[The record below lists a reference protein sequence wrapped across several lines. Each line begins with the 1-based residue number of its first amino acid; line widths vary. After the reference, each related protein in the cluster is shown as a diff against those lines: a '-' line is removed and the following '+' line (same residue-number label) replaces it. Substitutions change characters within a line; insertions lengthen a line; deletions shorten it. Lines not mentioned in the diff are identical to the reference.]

1 MSAARGPIALIGGT
15 GLNNW
20 AEMSVVEER
29 SVDTP
34 YGAPSAALRF
44 GTVCGAEVCFLARH
58 GDGHKIPPHAI
69 NYRANLWALKH
80 SGVSAVVA
88 VAAVGSLDDRFEPGA
103 VALPNDLIDYTWGR
117 AHSYSDTADDALQ
130 HVEMTPAYATD
141 LRNALH
147 RAAQDSETP
156 LLADGV
162 LGVTQGP
169 RLETAAEVRR
179 LRRDGCTMVGMTGM
193 PEAALARELDLPYAC
208 LAVSVNWGAGMVD
221 GDIHAQIEAS
231 IASGMSRVQRI
242 LAAFLSA

>member
-1 MSAARGPIALIGGT
+1 MSAWNGPIALIGGT

-20 AEMSVVEER
+20 SELALREER
-29 SVDTP
+29 MVETP
-34 YGAPSAALRF
+34 YGAPSAPLRF
-44 GTVCGAEVCFLARH
+44 GTVSGAEVCFLARH

-80 SGVSAVVA
+80 SGVAAVIA

-117 AHSYSDTADDALQ
+117 AHTYSAGPDDELQ
-130 HVEMTPAYATD
+130 HVEMTPAYAAD
-141 LRNALH
+141 LRHALH
-147 RAAQDSETP
+147 QAALVSDTP

-193 PEAALARELDLPYAC
+193 PEAALARELNLPYAC
-208 LAVSVNWGAGMVD
+208 MAVSVNWGAGMVD
-221 GDIHAQIEAS
+221 GEIHAQIEAS
-231 IASGMSRVQRI
+231 IARGMGRVQQI
-242 LAAFLSA
+242 LAALLGA